1 MVNDGKWL
9 SRLIEQNMRIVPEQ
23 VSLLPFYDEEVSV
36 ACDQHTWKCFCIKT
50 KDDVSVLQGLDDLR
64 DSELDSLCDR
74 PTTLNMRLQGR

>member
-9 SRLIEQNMRIVPEQ
+9 SRLIKQNMRIVPEQ

-36 ACDQHTWKCFCIKT
+36 ACDQHTWNCIKT
-50 KDDVSVLQGLDDLR
+50 DDDVSVLQGLDDLR

-74 PTTLNMRLQGR
+74 PTTLNMRRQGR